1 MKLLADEGVDRQ
13 VVEILRETGHDV
25 VYVAELDPGISDE
38 DVLELAKTEQRK
50 LLTSDKDF
58 GELVFR
64 QKLLTNGVILT
75 RLSGLTPDS
84 KAQILVGAIE
94 EHAEDLSPETFAV
107 VTPGAIRIRKPS

>member
-25 VYVAELDPGISDE
+25 VYVAELNPGISDE
-38 DVLELAKTEQRK
+38 NVLELANTEQRK
-50 LLTSDKDF
+50 LLTADKDF

-64 QKLLTNGVILT
+64 QRLLTNGVILI
-75 RLSGLTPDS
+75 RLSGLKPES

-94 EHAEDLSPETFAV
+94 EHTKDLSPETFAV
-107 VTPGAIRIRKPS
+107 VTPGAIRIREPS